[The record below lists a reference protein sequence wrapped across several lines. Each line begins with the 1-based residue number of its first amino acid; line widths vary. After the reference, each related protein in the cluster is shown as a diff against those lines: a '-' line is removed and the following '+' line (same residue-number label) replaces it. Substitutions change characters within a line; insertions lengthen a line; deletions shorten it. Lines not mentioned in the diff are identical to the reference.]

1 MAYAPSMTPYFDW
14 KPCPRVEV
22 LFTAFAA
29 GTATVTVYRTAGGRE
44 SRVRGGINAAT
55 AGGLSRIDMEVPFNG
70 IPVIYRAEMFNSAG
84 VSLGFTDSATLTM
97 SVVESCLHNPLDPNG
112 AVPIVMA
119 DTAAKSISRPVP
131 GSVVY
136 PQGRRVGVVIS
147 GTRQGITGI
156 NLDCYT
162 QSDADTDKVAAM
174 VGTYSS
180 DASPV
185 LCFRLG
191 VGMKMRIPQPFFAAV
206 LDPREEEADLH
217 LGGEFMVWRMTGD
230 EVAPPAP
237 GLFIP
242 LLTNA
247 DLNAF
252 YLTNAALNADNL
264 TNLAVNRRYDLIGAA

>member
-1 MAYAPSMTPYFDW
+1 MAYAPTLSPYFNAA
-14 KPCPRVEV
+14 PCPRVEV

-44 SRVRGGINAAT
+44 FRMRGGVNAAT
-55 AGGLSRIDMEVPFNG
+55 AGSLTRIDTEVPFG
-70 IPVIYRAEMFNSAG
+70 VAASYRAEMFNSAG

-97 SVVESCLHNPLDPNG
+97 NVAETWVHNPLDPQG
-112 AVPIVMA
+112 ATTVQFRAQAARSIV
-119 DTAAKSISRPVP
+119 RPVE
-131 GSVVY
+131 GQVVY
-136 PQGRRVGVVIS
+136 PQGRTVGVLIS
-147 GTRQGITGI
+147 GQRRGVQDVDLTVVTDSIEQ
-156 NLDCYT
+156 
-162 QSDADTDKVAAM
+162 ADRLQDM
-174 VGTYSS
+174 FGTYSQRFT
-180 DASPV
+180 PV
-185 LCFRLG
+185 LCFRIGAFDQVRLP
-191 VGMKMRIPQPFFAAV
+191 RPLFAAV
-206 LDPREEEADLH
+206 LAPDEHDVNYAI
-217 LGGEFMVWRMTGD
+217 GMGEQITTVMSGS